1 MPDTDTIDGP
11 IDGPIDE
18 TTAVAQA
25 EPAPIAAV
33 GLDAAPTVLSAR
45 LVPGAHPD
53 ARRAFDLARETFVA
67 GNRIDMSPLA
77 ASLGV
82 DRTSVFRWVGNR
94 DALLAEVLWSL
105 AVPTLV
111 QAERAAGGS
120 AGAER
125 VAALLTHFATDLIAA
140 GYFRDFLRRE
150 PARALRLLTTK
161 ASPIQRRYTA
171 TAEWLV
177 RTQLGDRPFD
187 GAIDPPTLAYLLV
200 RVSESFTY
208 ADLIAGE
215 EPSPDGARTAFRHLL
230 RVA

>member
-1 MPDTDTIDGP
+1 MPDTADRTDT
-11 IDGPIDE
+11 
-18 TTAVAQA
+18 TTAPSAVS
-25 EPAPIAAV
+25 PIASV
-33 GLDAAPTVLSAR
+33 GLDAAPTALSAR
-45 LVPGAHPD
+45 LAPGAHAD
-53 ARRAFDLARETFVA
+53 ARRAFDLAREAFVA
-67 GNRIDMSPLA
+67 GNRIDMGPLA

-94 DALLAEVLWSL
+94 DALLTEVLWSL

-111 QAERAAGGS
+111 QADRAAEH
-120 AGAER
+120 ARGAER

-161 ASPIQRRYTA
+161 AGPIQRRYTA

-177 RTQLGDRPFD
+177 RTHLGDDPFG

>member
-1 MPDTDTIDGP
+1 MPDTDTIDGA
-11 IDGPIDE
+11 D
-18 TTAVAQA
+18 AVAQA
-25 EPAPIAAV
+25 EPAPIAVV
-33 GLDAAPTVLSAR
+33 GLDAAPTALSAR
-45 LVPGAHPD
+45 LASGAHPD
-53 ARRAFDLARETFVA
+53 AHRAFDLARETFVA
-67 GNRIDMSPLA
+67 GNRIDMGPLA

-111 QAERAAGGS
+111 QADRATAAS

-140 GYFRDFLRRE
+140 EYFRDFLRRE
-150 PARALRLLTTK
+150 PGRALRLLTTK

-177 RTQLGDRPFD
+177 RTHLGDDPFD

>member
-1 MPDTDTIDGP
+1 MDSTTHGTDIG
-11 IDGPIDE
+11 
-18 TTAVAQA
+18 
-25 EPAPIAAV
+25 AV
-33 GLDAAPTVLSAR
+33 GLRAAPTRLSAR
-45 LVPGAHPD
+45 LADGAHPD
-53 ARRAFDLARETFVA
+53 ARRAYDLARETFVA
-67 GNRIDMSPLA
+67 GGRIDMGGLA
-77 ASLGV
+77 SSLGV

-94 DALLAEVLWSL
+94 DDLLAEVLWSL
-105 AVPTLV
+105 AVPTLG
-111 QAERAAGGS
+111 QADRATAHLG
-120 AGAER
+120 GAER

-140 GYFRDFLRRE
+140 DYFRDFLRRE

-177 RTQLGDRPFD
+177 RTHLGDAPFD

-215 EPSPDGARTAFRHLL
+215 DPSGEAARTAFRHLL